1 MAYKRKYSNRRFKK
15 RATRLGRRTRRAPRT
30 FKARVTQVLM
40 KKVETKMFNFAQEN
54 IQLQHNIGRNSNAAP
69 PLITFSSMSNFFNLW
84 AGIGK
89 GTASWQRIGDRI
101 TPRGML
107 LKIFL
112 ANKSDRP
119 NCMHRI
125 IIARVPK
132 AINATA
138 TLVDNVDPFEKT
150 LQLGTNGNKLL
161 MNPDKDRGIKFLY
174 DKIHQISPSLSTD
187 VPGNRLVEKTKLIR
201 IYIKSNKSRDIVYDS
216 TGSSQI
222 VNNPILLWIIPYEQ
236 YSTLETDIVASAT
249 YEGKLYYKDV

>member
-15 RATRLGRRTRRAPRT
+15 RATRLGRRTRKGPRT

-40 KKVETKMFNFAQEN
+40 KKVETKMYNFAQEN

-69 PLITFSSMSNFFNLW
+69 PLITFSSMSNFFNIW

-89 GTASWQRIGDRI
+89 GTASFQRIGDRI

-107 LKIFL
+107 LKIFY
-112 ANKSDRP
+112 ANKSDRV
-119 NCMHRI
+119 NSMFRV

-174 DKIHQISPSLSTD
+174 DKIHRCGAQQFNHFNQ
-187 VPGNRLVEKTKLIR
+187 GKEYTKYFR
-201 IYIKSNKSRDIVYDS
+201 IYIKSNKSRDIIYDS

-222 VNNPILLWIIPYEQ
+222 VNNPILMWIIPYEQ
-236 YSTLETDIVASAT
+236 YGTLETDIVASCS